1 MSFSKR
7 CQTTEE
13 KFFGYK
19 WLLKHITL
27 YQNKWGRPDIVV
39 FEPVGAV
46 VFSRIVT
53 YLLRSHIDEVVELSF
68 FKASDVAISGAQIDF
83 CICFNWFSIPFI
95 MLLEPHGI

>member
-13 KFFGYK
+13 KFFWYK
-19 WLLKHITL
+19 WLLKHIAL
-27 YQNKWGRPDIVV
+27 YQNKWGRPVIVV

-46 VFSRIVT
+46 FFSRIVT

-68 FKASDVAISGAQIDF
+68 FKASYIAISGAQIDF

-95 MLLEPHGI
+95 ILLEPHGI